1 MMRGAAFNLLGAAVP
16 AALAVLTVPLVVRY
30 LGQEDYGLLML
41 VTSIMG
47 YFALIDINITAASTK
62 FVAPAHTLALL

>member
-1 MMRGAAFNLLGAAVP
+1 MRGAAFNLLGAAVP

-30 LGQEDYGLLML
+30 LGAEDYGLLML

-47 YFALIDINITAASTK
+47 IALKALTAR
-62 FVAPAHTLALL
+62 